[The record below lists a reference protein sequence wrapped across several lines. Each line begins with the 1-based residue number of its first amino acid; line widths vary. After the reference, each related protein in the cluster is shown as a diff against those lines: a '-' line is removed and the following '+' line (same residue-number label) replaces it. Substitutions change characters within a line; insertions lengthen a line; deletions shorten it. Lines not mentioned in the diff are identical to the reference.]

1 MTPPNIPAEH
11 GPRSVAVAVSGGR
24 PGFVHFKTP
33 PSLGKFMR
41 GDFQQ
46 TPAQGPRPIWRGLA
60 DGSWRLVATG

>member
-24 PGFVHFKTP
+24 PGFVHFRMARR
-33 PSLGKFMR
+33 LGKFMR

-60 DGSWRLVATG
+60 AGTWRLVATG